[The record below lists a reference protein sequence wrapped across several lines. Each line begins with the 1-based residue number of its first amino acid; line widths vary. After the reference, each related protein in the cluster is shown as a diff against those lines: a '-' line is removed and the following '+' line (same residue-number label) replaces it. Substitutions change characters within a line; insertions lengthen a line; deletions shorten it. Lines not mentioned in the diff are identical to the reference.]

1 MDKKTV
7 FVKTEKGES
16 ETQGRSD
23 ALFGDVKRILQLV
36 DDESTVGE
44 ISKRAPPSLRES
56 LLEML
61 QTLED
66 GSYIRNMRAP
76 VNVASKVELKM
87 SAPTL
92 KMATPG
98 FKMATPKAAQPVPP
112 PRPIPPPV
120 VVSPLPRATFSDAAG
135 AVPSMQMPDMSM
147 PVMPSAA
154 VAEVKNTEPVKTDE
168 NGDLDFSFIT
178 SAPSPRADQVEPDN
192 KLQIEAWAKAEAKTT
207 ADAID
212 KARAEAVSKANEE
225 AAEKAVKAKAYED
238 AKVKA
243 QVEAT
248 AKEAKVK
255 AAKAKADEDTKLKA
269 QNEAAAAAKA
279 AKVKADEDA
288 KVKAQSEAAVKA
300 AKAKAYEDAKV
311 KAQIEVAARAQV
323 EAEARV
329 KKEAEIV
336 KKNAELEALKVRAEL
351 EATKARIEA
360 EVRTRLEAEAKA
372 KKEAEERVRQE
383 ANALRLKAEKEAE
396 RLRQELEAAKLKAE
410 MEIRIRLE
418 AEAKAK
424 AEQEAR
430 LRREAEAERMI
441 LEKKRAELE
450 IARIK
455 VEAEIKMREEAEIRV
470 RAAMDASAK
479 AEALARQAEE
489 NKLKQ
494 HSLNAAEGNASLQD
508 EHAAG
513 EKLKQSFVESFGQR
527 NKNVG
532 SATGSFKLE
541 NFSLLDTG
549 RIPILTEQV
558 TMPTPLPG
566 AGSKVK
572 AAIEAKANKEAVA
585 EKLRQA
591 QHASAQLAGEQEEA
605 ARVQAQQAK
614 AAALAQAEQDRIR
627 LKAAH
632 ESYRLKVQQEE
643 EEQARAAAE
652 AEKLSIQQ
660 ARQWDEAQQ
669 RAAALAQV
677 EKDRLTKQHSEAEIK
692 SSLKRNRG
700 PRKSLP
706 IGKFFGGL
714 LVLVVLAVFGLP
726 YVWAPD
732 GYIPV
737 LEAEMSAQIKQ
748 PIHIQKTGFS
758 LLPWPKLDLIG
769 VTVGNAEEIKIG
781 NIEVIFDFSAL
792 FAPTKSIS
800 DLKFSNVTLAG
811 FALEKT
817 LGWLQT
823 AGGLENYPVTR
834 MEFKGVHIN
843 AEEMK
848 LPLLSGVAK
857 FDPQGKFTHANL
869 SSDDAKLV
877 LEMSLLQGNLRVEV
891 NVHESPLPIFPTLK
905 FNDLSVNVSVANGQI
920 ILSDFFAHIHGGTL
934 TGKGHLDWNN
944 GWKLQGLVNA
954 RNLDLNKMFPDFVLS
969 GEMLGEV
976 KVVMASTL
984 LSQLA
989 KDASIEGSFEAKNGV
1004 IAKIDVEN
1012 IARFGARPGVAG
1024 HTNFKELSGTIK
1036 SNNEGLRISVSKLAS
1051 ASANTSGLIDVDEN
1065 QKLSGKL
1072 NVDIRGVVNASIPL
1086 QLSGSAKDP
1095 ILKSNNP

>member
-92 KMATPG
+92 
-98 FKMATPKAAQPVPP
+98 KMATPKAAQPVPP

-269 QNEAAAAAKA
+269 QSEAAA
-279 AKVKADEDA
+279 
-288 KVKAQSEAAVKA
+288 KA

-430 LRREAEAERMI
+430 LRREAEAERMM

-558 TMPTPLPG
+558 PKPAPLPG

-677 EKDRLTKQHSEAEIK
+677 EKDRLTKQHAEAEIK

-700 PRKSLP
+700 TRKSLP

-748 PIHIQKTGFS
+748 PVHIQKTGFS

-781 NIEVIFDFSAL
+781 NMEVIFDFSAL

-811 FALEKT
+811 SALEKT

-1095 ILKSNNP
+1095 ILKSNNH